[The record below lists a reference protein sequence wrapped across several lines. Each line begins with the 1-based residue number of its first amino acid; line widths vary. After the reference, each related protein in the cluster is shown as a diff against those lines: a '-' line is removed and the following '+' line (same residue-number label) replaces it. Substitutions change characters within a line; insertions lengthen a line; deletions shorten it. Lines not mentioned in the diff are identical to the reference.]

1 MKSPWWIIL
10 MAMSLIGWA
19 TACIPAQ
26 DQQSPSGANAGTTNS
41 GPTGNYP
48 GSGSSIT
55 NKPTVP
61 PGTTPGQA
69 SSGAAKTPPSGNYP
83 GTGSGH

>member
-1 MKSPWWIIL
+1 MKFSYWTAWVAAI
-10 MAMSLIGWA
+10 LIGWM
-19 TACIPAQ
+19 TWIPAHG
-26 DQQSPSGANAGTTNS
+26 QQTPGSASAGTTNS

-55 NKPTVP
+55 NIPTAP

-69 SSGAAKTPPSGNYP
+69 SSGAARTPPSGNYP
-83 GTGSGH
+83 GTGSGQQ